1 MSDTKAGYVQG
12 KERSKS
18 GKSWKLKLDGKWI
31 SVSNRANM
39 DGVEQG
45 VYVEYQTGGF
55 NGEDG
60 KFIPTVER
68 IRPAQAP
75 AGSTPPATNGAA
87 SRLLSAAW
95 DDSALRFISNV
106 VGCAIESGKC
116 ESPIQLGEWA
126 FAAQDALITLTGERI
141 QGQAQT
147 PETPDS
153 TPSGSGDIEGW
164 DDLAPAP
171 KGPHSPPW

>member
-1 MSDTKAGYVQG
+1 MSDTKSGYVQG

-68 IRPAQAP
+68 IRPAAAP
-75 AGSTPPATNGAA
+75 AGSTPPTSNGSPA
-87 SRLLSAAW
+87 RLRSAVW

-106 VGCAIESGKC
+106 VGCAIEKGLC
-116 ESPIQLGEWA
+116 ETPLQVSDWA
-126 FAAQDALITLTGERI
+126 LAAQDALLTLNGERI
-141 QGQAQT
+141 KGPTEA
-147 PETPDS
+147 PEP
-153 TPSGSGDIEGW
+153 PSDNEDPEGW
-164 DDLAPAP
+164 DDLAP
-171 KGPHSPPW
+171 PPRSQVVGNW